1 MSPLV
6 VMILLLYGLLITF
19 SLTLW
24 AALTLSRPPAQEC
37 SEADAE
43 PPEAPRNRGRV
54 ARGDSPS
61 RG

>member
-19 SLTLW
+19 GLTLW

-37 SEADAE
+37 SEAE
-43 PPEAPRNRGRV
+43 PEAPRNRGRV

-61 RG
+61 RS

>member
-1 MSPLV
+1 
-6 VMILLLYGLLITF
+6 MILLLYGLLITF

-24 AALTLSRPPAQEC
+24 AALTLSRPPEC

-61 RG
+61 SS

>member
-1 MSPLV
+1 
-6 VMILLLYGLLITF
+6 MILLLYGLLITF

-24 AALTLSRPPAQEC
+24 TALTLSRPPAQE

-43 PPEAPRNRGRV
+43 PPEAPGNRGRV

-61 RG
+61 RS

>member
-37 SEADAE
+37 SEAGAE
-43 PPEAPRNRGRV
+43 PPEAPRHRDRV
-54 ARGDSPS
+54 ASGDSPS
-61 RG
+61 SS